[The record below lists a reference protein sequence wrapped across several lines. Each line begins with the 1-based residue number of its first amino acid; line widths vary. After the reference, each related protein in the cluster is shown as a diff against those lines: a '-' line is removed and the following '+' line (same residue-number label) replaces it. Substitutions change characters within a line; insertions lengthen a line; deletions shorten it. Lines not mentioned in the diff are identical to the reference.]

1 MMRELWLARHAES
14 AGNVAA
20 TRAEAEGLEVIPLDV
35 RDADVELSPTGLEQ
49 AQALGDWLQPRVPD
63 IDTLWSSPYA
73 RARGTLAAALGER
86 HGDRVVFSDERLR
99 DRELG
104 VLDLLTH
111 TGVQARF
118 PGELARR
125 RHLGKFYHRPPGGES
140 WADVALRLRSF
151 FRDYEAA
158 AGDRAFVMAHD
169 AIVMV
174 SLYVLL
180 GWSEPELLEFA
191 QANLVGNASVTHL
204 ERVDGRFRLVEFG
217 NVDHLRVEG
226 APVTAH
232 PGVDDVTPG

>member
-20 TRAEAEGLEVIPLDV
+20 TRAEAEAMEVIPLDV
-35 RDADVELSPTGLEQ
+35 RDADVELSSTGLEQ
-49 AQALGDWLQPRVPD
+49 AQALGDWLQPRVAEV
-63 IDTLWSSPYA
+63 DTLWSSPYRRA
-73 RARGTLAAALGER
+73 RATLAVALGDQ
-86 HGDRVVFSDERLR
+86 HGDRVVFVDERLR

-111 TGVQARF
+111 AGVQARF
-118 PGELARR
+118 PGELVRR

-151 FRDYEAA
+151 FRDFEAT

-169 AIVMV
+169 AVVMV

-180 GWSEPELLEFA
+180 GWSESELLEFA
-191 QANLVGNASVTHL
+191 QVNLVGNASVTHL

-217 NVDHLRVEG
+217 NVDHLRIEG

-232 PGVDDVTPG
+232 PGVGDVTPG